1 MLWVSWMGKNE
12 MVGESGEVEVEEG
25 EGGVEDKCDSIPR
38 INIDLIFE

>member
-1 MLWVSWMGKNE
+1 MGQLDGEKRNG
-12 MVGESGEVEVEEG
+12 GESGEVEVEEV